1 MTSVQAMWR
10 TVALLLLELVATC
23 VQKDVSGIDPKFSAP
38 ISNVTVPVGRE
49 GVMTCTVHDL
59 YKYKVAWLR
68 VDTQTILTIETL
80 VITKSERITITHTEQ
95 RIWQLRIKDIK
106 ESDKGWYMCQINT
119 DPMKS
124 QMGYLNVVVPPDI
137 LDHQTSQDMT
147 VSEGSNVSLTCV
159 ATGVPEPAI
168 VWKRAGEKALA
179 MMENSGITTH
189 DGSVLNIFNVQRHN
203 AGAYHCIASNG
214 VSPTVSKRIM
224 VTVDFAPI
232 VRVPIRQYT
241 AEIGQ
246 RVSLECFTESHPDPI
261 TYWQRGKGEIILPGV
276 SEVKQFSENVY
287 RVAMQIVVHLQRNS
301 DFGIYKCVAKNELGV
316 SEEAVKIQKRMSK
329 ITILDEP
336 PTIILEETNPNTKDS
351 TISQQ
356 NKFRDLILRTK
367 NSTASR
373 TTLSR
378 RMVSALVLLIVL
390 ICTSQS

>member
-1 MTSVQAMWR
+1 MAPVLR
-10 TVALLLLELVATC
+10 VVALLLLEFVATC

-59 YKYKVAWLR
+59 HKYKVAWLR

-80 VITKSERITITHTEQ
+80 VITKSERISITHTEQ

-137 LDHQTSQDMT
+137 LDHKTSQDMT
-147 VSEGSNVSLTCV
+147 VPEGSNISLACV
-159 ATGVPEPAI
+159 ATGVPEPSI

-179 MMENSGITTH
+179 VMENSGITTH
-189 DGSVLNIFNVQRHN
+189 DGSVLNIYNIQRHN

-246 RVSLECFTESHPDPI
+246 RVSLECFAESHPDPI
-261 TYWQRGKGEIILPGV
+261 TYWMRGKNEIILPGV
-276 SEVKQFSENVY
+276 SEMKQFAENVFK
-287 RVAMQIVVHLQRNS
+287 VAMQIGVHLQKNS

-316 SEEAVKIQKRMSK
+316 SEEAVKIQKRISK

-336 PTIILEETNPNTKDS
+336 PTIVLEETPTSSKEATVS
-351 TISQQ
+351 RQ

-367 NSTASR
+367 SSAAPQ
-373 TTLSR
+373 TTQQR
-378 RMVSALVLLIVL
+378 RMVFPLVVLIV
-390 ICTSQS
+390 IFCVSYS

>member
-1 MTSVQAMWR
+1 MALPVLRIVT
-10 TVALLLLELVATC
+10 LLLLEFVATC

-59 YKYKVAWLR
+59 HKYKVAWLR

-137 LDHQTSQDMT
+137 LDHKTSQDMT
-147 VSEGSNVSLTCV
+147 VPEGSNISLTCV
-159 ATGVPEPAI
+159 ATGVPEPTI

-179 MMENSGITTH
+179 VMENSGITTH
-189 DGSVLNIFNVQRHN
+189 DGSVLNIYNIQRHN

-232 VRVPIRQYT
+232 VRVPVRLHT

-246 RVSLECFTESHPDPI
+246 RVSLECFAESHPDPI
-261 TYWQRGKGEIILPGV
+261 TYWMRGKGEIILPGV
-276 SEVKQFSENVY
+276 SEMKQFAENVFK
-287 RVAMQIVVHLQRNS
+287 VALQIGIHLQKNS

-316 SEEAVKIQKRMSK
+316 AEETVKIQKRISK
-329 ITILDEP
+329 ITILDESSA
-336 PTIILEETNPNTKDS
+336 IVLDETPANSKEATV
-351 TISQQ
+351 SQQ
-356 NKFRDLILRTK
+356 NKFRDLILRAQ
-367 NSTASR
+367 NSASFQPAQQR
-373 TTLSR
+373 LP
-378 RMVSALVLLIVL
+378 VLLLLVLAVL
-390 ICTSQS
+390 VCVRSS